1 MIKDA
6 YKETLKML
14 KVIGQVILVFSVIA
28 LPVST
33 LTMSTLWLVKTYFS
47 GNLFCAVVGI
57 IIDFVLSIFIL
68 NLIIAYLDKGAK

>member
-28 LPVST
+28 LVVST
-33 LTMSTLWLVKTYFS
+33 LTMSTLWLVETYFS
-47 GNLFCAVVGI
+47 GNLFCAVVGT
-57 IIDFVLSIFIL
+57 IIDFILSIFVL
-68 NLIIAYLDKGAK
+68 NLIIAYLDRKVD

>member
-14 KVIGQVILVFSVIA
+14 KVIGQVVIVFSVIA
-28 LPVST
+28 LIVAT
-33 LTMSTLWLVKTYFS
+33 LTMSILWLVETYFS

-68 NLIIAYLDKGAK
+68 NLIIAYLDKRVD

>member
-47 GNLFCAVVGI
+47 GNLFCVVVGI
-57 IIDFVLSIFIL
+57 VIDFVLSIFIL
-68 NLIIAYLDKGAK
+68 NLIIAYLDKKVD

>member
-1 MIKDA
+1 MTKDA

-14 KVIGQVILVFSVIA
+14 KVLGQVILVFSVIA

-68 NLIIAYLDKGAK
+68 NLIIAYFDKGAN

>member
-68 NLIIAYLDKGAK
+68 NLIIAYFDRKVD

>member
-6 YKETLKML
+6 YKETLKIL
-14 KVIGQVILVFSVIA
+14 KVLGQVILVFSVIA
-28 LPVST
+28 LIVSI

-68 NLIIAYLDKGAK
+68 NLIIAYFDKKVD

>member
-68 NLIIAYLDKGAK
+68 NLIIAYFDKGAN